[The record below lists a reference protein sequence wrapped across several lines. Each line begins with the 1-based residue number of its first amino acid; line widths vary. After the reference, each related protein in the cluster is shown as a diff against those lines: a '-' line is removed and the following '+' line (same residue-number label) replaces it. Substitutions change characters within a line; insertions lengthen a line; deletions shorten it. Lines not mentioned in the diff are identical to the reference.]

1 MLGKNRARERMDEL
15 LSAYIDG
22 ALSPRERARLE
33 ARLAQDADLR
43 ARLESL
49 QRTVALVRG
58 MPPLRAPRNFLLTP
72 AMVRRPAPVAR
83 RLAPALTFATAI
95 SGLLCVLLLVGNL
108 LSAGWGGMGAAA
120 PAPMV
125 AYEGTPQ
132 VLETGEPGAKKA
144 PPVSETVPP
153 EEGPLSSAATVPET
167 PAPEMRA
174 WSEGTPSP
182 IEAAPYPSDM
192 GGMGGGAAPEPPL
205 GERPERGEEE
215 GFPEPTLEITTSEM
229 TRAAV
234 EEETP
239 PAVTVA
245 EPTPVSVPPEMPGG
259 KPALPLTSWLPV
271 GGLALL
277 TAVLAFLSLRAW
289 RAR

>member
-1 MLGKNRARERMDEL
+1 MLGKNRAQERMDEL

-33 ARLAQDADLR
+33 AQLAEDADLR

-72 AMVRRPAPVAR
+72 AMVRRPVPVAR

-108 LSAGWGGMGAAA
+108 LTAGWGGMGTAV

-125 AYEGTPQ
+125 AEESPQ
-132 VLETGEPGAKKA
+132 VLETAEMKAEKA
-144 PPVSETVPP
+144 PPASETAPP
-153 EEGPLSSAATVPET
+153 EEGLLSSAATVPET

-174 WSEGTPSP
+174 WSEETPSP
-182 IEAAPYPSDM
+182 IEAAPYYPDM
-192 GGMGGGAAPEPPL
+192 GGIGGGVAPGPPL
-205 GERPERGEEE
+205 GELPEPGEEE
-215 GFPEPTLEITTSEM
+215 GFPEPTLEMTTSEM

>member
-1 MLGKNRARERMDEL
+1 MLGKNRAREKVDEL

-49 QRTVALVRG
+49 QQTVALVRG
-58 MPPLRAPRNFLLTP
+58 MPPVRAPRHFLLTP

-95 SGLLCVLLLVGNL
+95 SGLLCVILLVGNL
-108 LSAGWGGMGAAA
+108 LTAGWGGMGAAA

-125 AYEGTPQ
+125 AYEEPPQ
-132 VLETGEPGAKKA
+132 VLETEETGAKKA
-144 PPVSETVPP
+144 PPASETAPP
-153 EEGPLSSAATVPET
+153 EEGLLSRAATASET
-167 PAPEMRA
+167 PTPEV
-174 WSEGTPSP
+174 WNWEETPSL
-182 IEAAPYPSDM
+182 IEGEPV
-192 GGMGGGAAPEPPL
+192 GGGGGGAAPGPSLWEPTEP
-205 GERPERGEEE
+205 GEEVLTRT
-215 GFPEPTLEITTSEM
+215 PEM
-229 TRAAV
+229 TPAEMARVAI
-234 EEETP
+234 EETP
-239 PAVTVA
+239 VA
-245 EPTPVSVPPEMPGG
+245 TAATEPTPAPAPLETPGE
-259 KPALPLTSWLPV
+259 KPVLPLTSWLPV

-277 TAVLAFLSLRAW
+277 TAALAFLSLRAW